1 DVAFCAQIA
10 ASPAVPL
17 LEGRVG
23 EALIF
28 RRGQRSGSQSQIPAP

>member
-1 DVAFCAQIA
+1 MGLEADVPFCAQIA
-10 ASPAVPL
+10 ASPAVGM

-28 RRGQRSGSQSQIPAP
+28 KRAQRPNNSG